1 MEDKVIINGV
11 VLDNNDQDLINSAYI
26 DQYGKLDYE
35 NPEFNARMDNL
46 AKDYMGWKKGELDRN
61 ASKLVNTS
69 WTDLKTQASPQYHNA
84 LKHLAGMPISSLDE
98 RFQYKIDL
106 PEVTV
111 STKRKKPFIG
121 PQEEE
126 APIGDT
132 YDQGSFTRQQDEY
145 KKSQGNALTYLND
158 FLAKASGKV
167 WQGIGSLFSTVARAK
182 AELQKNQESLE
193 DYDPTEATEK
203 VNVVEKEVF
212 TKPGEKAKQIFIKDT
227 EQVPVYDKK
236 TGKISPKGFAQGASG
251 LAAGIAPY
259 LIPIRG
265 IPAIVKDVKFGKFGD
280 WGLNLATNFANNFS
294 QQLPKVYFLT
304 NGESLEQAD
313 KMGLTSEDAHNYA
326 AANGL
331 ATTFAFSLP
340 GSFLNV
346 NPYNRTLAKFLLNPK
361 NLSTVSQI
369 GNFALGTAASGASGV
384 LANVGEKVA
393 KNLYAQD
400 RNPVKD
406 EEVQVITDDK
416 KIVNTKVLE
425 QYNDGTYK
433 VEGIEQP
440 VPRASIKALP
450 EKYLSK
456 EALQGYGES
465 FLSMAALHGLMDYK
479 SAGKIFKNSNTYYTN
494 TVADMASPEN
504 FKNSIASIYSEFDAG
519 LITKEQATKSISLL
533 NKLQPYVADATVS
546 AMNNPKFN
554 KKYFG
559 NYVFASAEREDLVKK
574 RNEMAKDMSQT
585 VSEGEDVKVL
595 DQNGATIANNARVE
609 SISQSPSGDIQFKVE
624 GIPNPVGAENIIPV
638 RNTEAADKMNEISKQ
653 INAVSR
659 SIRQIQN
666 GNAFRGRLVTS
677 NEVVEK
683 ASEFSPDGRLRPFQV
698 RAMAE
703 VPLGFFSENTNPL
716 RFENDAVVKKHIK
729 DIESGNLKLSD
740 EEATMPI
747 VVDEQGNIIDGK
759 KRVAKAI
766 VDARKGTLG
775 NLDNPFEI
783 LRPVTFA
790 EAANNISDLHDADPE
805 VQRQKWDNMQVP
817 STEEAA
823 SALGMEELP
832 VDLNLQQ
839 ATSKLYSD
847 TRQSIAEGTED
858 VTAEDVLDGNIEGT
872 ILDEATNT
880 TQTAA
885 EKVKAFMEYY
895 NSLPESEKD
904 KAIES
909 FVRELN
915 ETTDANGRKVFGKNP
930 EFEAFKASVEFLRR
944 MGVPK
949 EDLANALH
957 NGLLPSYNDQGRVT
971 GYINGALKIMEKK
984 GLLNDDVTTFADI
997 EAKRKAEEQEA
1008 LDKKARGEKRD
1019 EAREMKLNQFA
1030 EKVASRGKLAFAKN
1044 KADQAYYERNKAEI
1058 NKRAENVKKAK
1069 AQQAAKEKAT
1079 AEGIEVVGQVKGKP
1093 TAEPVEEIKPTLE
1106 AEKAD
1111 IEKRRKEELISV
1123 ENRTPISEEIF
1134 EGDDMEN
1141 EGEKVRIKITTN
1153 KDGSRTESIGR
1164 KGNLF
1169 GEGEGES
1176 WQKTQD
1182 ISKDNN
1188 LTNEEWISKSW
1199 EGGAGENFKKVE
1211 TATPKT
1217 PRIVEKINAKYDAE
1231 LAALE
1236 GKKPTEKA
1244 KPTEE
1249 IKPTVEEV
1257 KPTEEENNLKKWKE
1271 WTKENPSYGNGIY
1284 EFDVDENTHVEVN
1297 YPKGII
1303 KIEVNTGKG
1312 YGLGVYK
1319 DVVEK
1324 FPKKFDK
1331 EKGMF
1336 NTDEVLDKM
1345 DKRAAELMFSKKTY
1359 KYDPA
1364 TKKIIEEAKPTEEV
1378 KPILEEVKPT
1388 EEPLVGANVLGK
1400 DASGKEVVGQV
1411 INEMANG
1418 DVIVKTDDGN
1428 VIIKKEDITDIDGE
1442 TAVIP
1447 DDPTNATEFDPYA
1460 FESGMDYETEEE
1472 TYPGGKPEYTPK
1484 AKEAEFTREEN
1495 MKDVK
1500 DLFDQLRNLGKLES
1514 KGKDCL

>member
-11 VLDNNDQDLINSAYI
+11 VLDDNDQDLINSAYI

-132 YDQGSFTRQQDEY
+132 WDDGSFTRQQDEY
-145 KKSQGNALTYLND
+145 KKSKGVTTYLGD
-158 FLAKASGKV
+158 FLAKTGGKV

-236 TGKISPKGFAQGASG
+236 TGKISPEGFAQGASG

-265 IPAIVKDVKFGKFGD
+265 IPALGAEIATGRLGK
-280 WGLNLATNFANNFS
+280 WGINFANNFA
-294 QQLPKVYFLT
+294 QQFPKVYFLT

-340 GSFLNV
+340 GSFLNA

-440 VPRASIKALP
+440 VPRGSIKALP

-595 DQNGATIANNARVE
+595 DQNGATIANNAKVE

-624 GIPNPVGAENIIPV
+624 GIPNPIGAENIIPV

-666 GNAFRGRLVTS
+666 GNAFKGRLVTS

-698 RAMAE
+698 RAMAD

-1058 NKRAENVKKAK
+1058 NRRAENVKKAK

-1093 TAEPVEEIKPTLE
+1093 TAEPVEE
-1106 AEKAD
+1106 
-1111 IEKRRKEELISV
+1111 
-1123 ENRTPISEEIF
+1123 
-1134 EGDDMEN
+1134 
-1141 EGEKVRIKITTN
+1141 
-1153 KDGSRTESIGR
+1153 
-1164 KGNLF
+1164 
-1169 GEGEGES
+1169 
-1176 WQKTQD
+1176 
-1182 ISKDNN
+1182 
-1188 LTNEEWISKSW
+1188 
-1199 EGGAGENFKKVE
+1199 
-1211 TATPKT
+1211 
-1217 PRIVEKINAKYDAE
+1217 
-1231 LAALE
+1231 
-1236 GKKPTEKA
+1236 
-1244 KPTEE
+1244 
-1249 IKPTVEEV
+1249 V
-1257 KPTEEENNLKKWKE
+1257 KPTEEENNLKKWRE

-1297 YPKGII
+1297 YPEGII

-1364 TKKIIEEAKPTEEV
+1364 TKTIIEEAKPTEEV
-1378 KPILEEVKPT
+1378 KPIVEEVKPT

-1460 FESGMDYETEEE
+1460 FESGMDYEAEEE

-1500 DLFDQLRNLGKLES
+1500 DLFDQLRNLGILES

>member
-1 MEDKVIINGV
+1 MEDKVVINGV
-11 VLDNNDQDLINSAYI
+11 VLNDNDQDLINSAYI

-35 NPEFNARMDNL
+35 NPEFNERMDNL

-98 RFQYKIDL
+98 QYQYKIDL

-111 STKRKKPFIG
+111 STKKKNPFIG

-126 APIGDT
+126 APLGDT
-132 YDQGSFTRQQDEY
+132 YDEGSFTRQQDEY
-145 KKSQGNALTYLND
+145 KKSHGNALTYLND

-167 WQGIGSLFSTVARAK
+167 WQGIGSLFSTAARAK

-193 DYDPTEATEK
+193 DYDPTDATDK
-203 VNVVEKEVF
+203 VNKVESEVF

-236 TGKISPKGFAQGASG
+236 TGKISGQGLAQGASS
-251 LAAGIAPY
+251 LTAGIAPY

-265 IPAIVKDVKFGKFGD
+265 IPALGAEIATGRLGK
-280 WGLNLATNFANNFS
+280 WGINFANNFA
-294 QQLPKVYFLT
+294 QQFPKVYFLT

-340 GSFLNV
+340 GSFLNG

-406 EEVQVITDDK
+406 EEVQVKTDDN

-440 VPRASIKALP
+440 VPRASIQALP

-494 TVADMASPEN
+494 TVADMATPEN
-504 FKNSIASIYSEFDAG
+504 FKNSVATIYSEFDAG
-519 LITKEQATKSISLL
+519 LISKEQATKSISLL

-574 RNEMAKDMSQT
+574 RNEAAKDMSQT

-595 DQNGATIANNARVE
+595 DQNGATIANNAKVE
-609 SISQSPSGDIQFKVE
+609 SISQSPNGDIQFKVE

-653 INAVSR
+653 INAVSKN
-659 SIRQIQN
+659 IRQIQN
-666 GNAFRGRLVTS
+666 GNAFKGRLVTS

-698 RAMAE
+698 RAMAD

-716 RFENDAVVKKHIK
+716 RFENDPVVKKHIK

-766 VDARKGTLG
+766 VDARTGTLG
-775 NLDNPFEI
+775 NVDNQFEI

-823 SALGMEELP
+823 DALGMEELP
-832 VDLNLQQ
+832 VNLNLQQ

-895 NSLPESEKD
+895 NTLPESDKE

-915 ETTDANGRKVFGKNP
+915 ETTDADGRKIFGKNP
-930 EFEAFKASVEFLRR
+930 EYEAFKASVEFLRR

-997 EAKRKAEEQEA
+997 EVKRKAEEQEA
-1008 LDKKARGEKRD
+1008 LDKKNRGEKRD
-1019 EAREMKLNQFA
+1019 AAREMKLNQFA

-1044 KADQAYYERNKAEI
+1044 KADQEYYERNKAEI

-1069 AQQAAKEKAT
+1069 EQQAAKEKAT
-1079 AEGIEVVGQVKGKP
+1079 AEGIPIVGQIKGEP
-1093 TAEPVEEIKPTLE
+1093 TAEPVEEVKP
-1106 AEKAD
+1106 A
-1111 IEKRRKEELISV
+1111 V
-1123 ENRTPISEEIF
+1123 
-1134 EGDDMEN
+1134 
-1141 EGEKVRIKITTN
+1141 
-1153 KDGSRTESIGR
+1153 
-1164 KGNLF
+1164 
-1169 GEGEGES
+1169 
-1176 WQKTQD
+1176 
-1182 ISKDNN
+1182 
-1188 LTNEEWISKSW
+1188 
-1199 EGGAGENFKKVE
+1199 
-1211 TATPKT
+1211 
-1217 PRIVEKINAKYDAE
+1217 
-1231 LAALE
+1231 
-1236 GKKPTEKA
+1236 
-1244 KPTEE
+1244 EE
-1249 IKPTVEEV
+1249 IKPIV
-1257 KPTEEENNLKKWKE
+1257 
-1271 WTKENPSYGNGIY
+1271 
-1284 EFDVDENTHVEVN
+1284 
-1297 YPKGII
+1297 
-1303 KIEVNTGKG
+1303 
-1312 YGLGVYK
+1312 
-1319 DVVEK
+1319 
-1324 FPKKFDK
+1324 
-1331 EKGMF
+1331 
-1336 NTDEVLDKM
+1336 
-1345 DKRAAELMFSKKTY
+1345 
-1359 KYDPA
+1359 
-1364 TKKIIEEAKPTEEV
+1364 
-1378 KPILEEVKPT
+1378 EEVKPT

-1428 VIIKKEDITDIDGE
+1428 VIIKKEDITDIHSK

-1460 FESGMDYETEEE
+1460 FESGMEYEAEEE

-1484 AKEAEFTREEN
+1484 AKEAEFTRNEN

-1500 DLFDQLRNLGKLES
+1500 DLFDQLRNLGILES

>member
-11 VLDNNDQDLINSAYI
+11 VLDDNDQDLINSAYI

-132 YDQGSFTRQQDEY
+132 WDDGSFTRQQDEY
-145 KKSQGNALTYLND
+145 KKSKGVTTYLGD
-158 FLAKASGKV
+158 FLAKTGGKV

-236 TGKISPKGFAQGASG
+236 TGKISPEGFAQGASG

-265 IPAIVKDVKFGKFGD
+265 IPALGAEIATGRLGK
-280 WGLNLATNFANNFS
+280 WGINFANNFA
-294 QQLPKVYFLT
+294 QQFPKVYFLT

-340 GSFLNV
+340 GSFLNA

-440 VPRASIKALP
+440 VPRGSIKALP

-595 DQNGATIANNARVE
+595 DQNGATIANNAKVE

-624 GIPNPVGAENIIPV
+624 GIPNPIGAENIIPV

-666 GNAFRGRLVTS
+666 GNAFKGRLVTS

-698 RAMAE
+698 RAMAD

-823 SALGMEELP
+823 GALRMEELP

-872 ILDEATNT
+872 ILDETTNT

-1058 NKRAENVKKAK
+1058 NRRAENVKKAK

-1093 TAEPVEEIKPTLE
+1093 TAEPVEE
-1106 AEKAD
+1106 
-1111 IEKRRKEELISV
+1111 
-1123 ENRTPISEEIF
+1123 
-1134 EGDDMEN
+1134 
-1141 EGEKVRIKITTN
+1141 
-1153 KDGSRTESIGR
+1153 
-1164 KGNLF
+1164 
-1169 GEGEGES
+1169 
-1176 WQKTQD
+1176 
-1182 ISKDNN
+1182 
-1188 LTNEEWISKSW
+1188 
-1199 EGGAGENFKKVE
+1199 
-1211 TATPKT
+1211 
-1217 PRIVEKINAKYDAE
+1217 
-1231 LAALE
+1231 
-1236 GKKPTEKA
+1236 
-1244 KPTEE
+1244 
-1249 IKPTVEEV
+1249 V
-1257 KPTEEENNLKKWKE
+1257 KPTEEENNLKKWRE

-1297 YPKGII
+1297 YPEGII

-1364 TKKIIEEAKPTEEV
+1364 TKTIIEEAKPTEEV
-1378 KPILEEVKPT
+1378 KPIVEEVKPT

-1460 FESGMDYETEEE
+1460 FESGMDYEAEEE

-1500 DLFDQLRNLGKLES
+1500 DLFDQLRNLGILES